1 MEKRSIKDLIQTFI
15 VDSTITKDIVLSKLK
30 LGGKTK
36 LAGLEDYDFKSII
49 INMHNNNFN
58 YFYQCLSI
66 WLKEKDII
74 LVKASHG
81 IALDKVVEFL
91 K

>member
-1 MEKRSIKDLIQTFI
+1 MDLSVI
-15 VDSTITKDIVLSKLK
+15 
-30 LGGKTK
+30 LGAYKE
-36 LAGLEDYDFKSII
+36 A
-49 INMHNNNFN
+49 NN
-58 YFYQCLSI
+58 L
-66 WLKEKDII
+66 LKEKDII